1 MLYLNKKLYIFGKID
16 SPLCW
21 IQMMRLLYTSFLV
34 NVYVS
39 FSYGFN
45 LGYIIR
51 NGKNTENN
59 NDIKTILETQRI
71 TLLGGGVL
79 NEKITFTVKKN
90 LLSYLFSFFYLVI
103 FYLLCFNFC
112 SRTNNWLSTGL
123 IVPVL
128 DTIIKL

>member
-59 NDIKTILETQRI
+59 NDIRNSTYNTIPYREHFRFHF
-71 TLLGGGVL
+71 GVGVG

-90 LLSYLFSFFYLVI
+90 LLSYLFSFFLLS
-103 FYLLCFNFC
+103 YLLSALF
-112 SRTNNWLSTGL
+112 
-123 IVPVL
+123 
-128 DTIIKL
+128 

>member
-1 MLYLNKKLYIFGKID
+1 
-16 SPLCW
+16 
-21 IQMMRLLYTSFLV
+21 MRLLYTSFLV

-51 NGKNTENN
+51 NGKNTQNN
-59 NDIKTILETQRI
+59 NDTKVILESQRI
-71 TLLGGGVL
+71 TLFLTENISGFTLGVG

-90 LLSYLFSFFYLVI
+90 LLSYLFYFFYLVI

-123 IVPVL
+123 IVPVFG
-128 DTIIKL
+128 TIVKLKGVSCTFSV

>member
-51 NGKNTENN
+51 NGKNTQNN
-59 NDIKTILETQRI
+59 NDTKVILESQRI
-71 TLLGGGVL
+71 TLFLTENISGFTLGW
-79 NEKITFTVKKN
+79 EWEMK
-90 LLSYLFSFFYLVI
+90 
-103 FYLLCFNFC
+103 
-112 SRTNNWLSTGL
+112 R
-123 IVPVL
+123 
-128 DTIIKL
+128 